1 MSVYVREVSPKETGD
16 LTSIE
21 NDINI
26 SSLSLS
32 TSEKTLETVLVE
44 TFENYT
50 LSTTGWVDNAY
61 SLEADYPSDTY
72 DILVSSGAWSVEE
85 YDAFVK
91 AKFVSNA
98 QNILTALGEIPQ
110 IDVPLI
116 LKITHKV
123 EGQ

>member
-1 MSVYVREVSPKETGD
+1 MSVYVREVSPKETSD
-16 LTSIE
+16 LTSIK
-21 NDINI
+21 NDIET

-32 TSEKTLETVLVE
+32 TSESTLDTVLVE

-50 LSTTGWVDNAY
+50 LSTTGWVDNTY
-61 SLEADYPSDTY
+61 SLETDYPSDTY
-72 DILVSSGAWSVEE
+72 DILVSSGAWSAEE

-91 AKFVSNA
+91 AKIVANA